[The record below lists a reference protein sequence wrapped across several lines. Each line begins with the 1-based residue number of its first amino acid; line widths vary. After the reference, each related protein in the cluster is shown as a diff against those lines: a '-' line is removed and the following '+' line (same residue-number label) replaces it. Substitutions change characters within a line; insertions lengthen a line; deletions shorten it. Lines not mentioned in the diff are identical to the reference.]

1 MCIIAYGKKGDMTLT
16 QLRTCMENNPD
27 GFFLLGYE
35 EHEKTPHVYL
45 RTFETT
51 EVEEEFKRLK
61 PSDNF
66 IFHARI
72 RTHGSITMKN
82 IHGWEEK
89 GWIFCHNGV
98 LHIRARGD
106 MTDSETFFKDIFIP
120 AFGDQKAVSSLGK
133 IKMVN
138 AIIGTS
144 KMVFFKEGKM
154 LSFGKFLRPDKEKDV
169 WFSNNTY
176 LAVNWY
182 PVSPPQVGF
191 KSNKVRP
198 AVNSSFHYLD
208 ENLEYELI

>member
-72 RTHGSITMKN
+72 RT
-82 IHGWEEK
+82 
-89 GWIFCHNGV
+89 
-98 LHIRARGD
+98 
-106 MTDSETFFKDIFIP
+106 
-120 AFGDQKAVSSLGK
+120 
-133 IKMVN
+133 
-138 AIIGTS
+138 
-144 KMVFFKEGKM
+144 
-154 LSFGKFLRPDKEKDV
+154 LSP
-169 WFSNNTY
+169 
-176 LAVNWY
+176 
-182 PVSPPQVGF
+182 
-191 KSNKVRP
+191 
-198 AVNSSFHYLD
+198 
-208 ENLEYELI
+208 